1 MNPLVE
7 VVKSFFIPGS
17 ITFLMF
23 GLIVGVTL
31 LYFRDAAAKWGK
43 RWLTLLAVLYWTLST
58 PLCSNTLEAI
68 LSHGYET
75 QASPVEVEGI
85 EAIVVLG
92 GGSSTLRSAEQEMDA
107 LSNPGILRVWE
118 GARLYENLDQPW
130 VIVSGGMNERAGA
143 LTPESMPMRDVLID
157 IGVPA
162 DRILLESSSRN
173 TFEQAVYLH
182 SLLDIRGIERFAL
195 VTSPTHMR
203 RAIATFIGQGLNP
216 IPSSSS
222 QHSDGFLA
230 DRWVFLPDKNALE
243 ASRLAMREGMAL
255 VYYTLRGWFSP
266 P

>member
-1 MNPLVE
+1 MNPLAE

-23 GLIVGVTL
+23 GLIFGVAL
-31 LYFRDAAAKWGK
+31 LYFQGAAAKWGK

-58 PLCSNTLEAI
+58 PFCSNTLEAI

-75 QASPVEVEGI
+75 RASPIEVEGI

-92 GGSSTLRSAEQEMDA
+92 GGSSTLRSDGWEMDT
-107 LSNPGILRVWE
+107 LSNPGLLRVWE
-118 GARLYENLDQPW
+118 GTRLYEDLGQPW

-143 LTPESMPMRDVLID
+143 LTPESIPMRDVMID
-157 IGVPA
+157 LGVPA
-162 DRILLESSSRN
+162 DQILLESSSQN
-173 TFEQAVYLH
+173 TYEQAVNLRP
-182 SLLDIRGIERFAL
+182 LLDAHAIEDFVL

-203 RAIATFIGQGLNP
+203 RSMATFISQGFNP
-216 IPSSSS
+216 IPSSSA
-222 QHSDGFLA
+222 QHSEGFLA
-230 DRWVFLPDKNALE
+230 DRWVFLPDKDALE

-255 VYYTLRGWFSP
+255 VYYALRGWFSP

>member
-1 MNPLVE
+1 MNPLAE

-31 LYFRDAAAKWGK
+31 LYFKGAAAKWGK
-43 RWLTLLAVLYWTLST
+43 RWLTLLAVLYWILST

-68 LSHGYET
+68 LSHGYDT
-75 QASPVEVEGI
+75 QASPVQVEGV
-85 EAIVVLG
+85 EAIIVLG
-92 GGSSTLRSAEQEMDA
+92 GGSSTLRSDGQEMDA

-143 LTPESMPMRDVLID
+143 LTPESIPMRDLMLD
-157 IGVPA
+157 LGVPA
-162 DRILLESSSRN
+162 ERILLESSSQN
-173 TFEQAVYLH
+173 TYEQALRLR
-182 SLLDIRGIERFAL
+182 SLLDTHGIENFVL

-203 RAIATFIGQGLNP
+203 RAMATFIGRGFNP
-216 IPSSSS
+216 IPSSSQ
-222 QHSDGFLA
+222 QHSAGFLA
-230 DRWVFLPDKNALE
+230 DHLVFLPDSDALE

-255 VYYTLRGWFSP
+255 VYYGLRGWFSP

>member
-23 GLIVGVTL
+23 GLIVGVAL
-31 LYFRDAAAKWGK
+31 LYFQGAAAKWGK

-75 QASPVEVEGI
+75 QASPVELERL

-92 GGSSTLRSAEQEMDA
+92 GGSSTLRSDTQEMDA
-107 LSNPGILRVWE
+107 LSKPGILRVWE
-118 GARLYENLDQPW
+118 GARLYGNMDQPW
-130 VIVSGGMNERAGA
+130 VVVSGGMNERAGA
-143 LTPESMPMRDVLID
+143 LTPESIPMRDMMID
-157 IGVPA
+157 LGVPA
-162 DRILLESSSRN
+162 DQILLEASSQN
-173 TFEQAVYLH
+173 TYEQALRLR
-182 SLLDIRGIERFAL
+182 SLLDAHGIENFVL

-203 RAIATFIGQGLNP
+203 RAMATFIGRGFNP
-216 IPSSSS
+216 IPSSSA
-222 QHSDGFLA
+222 QHVEGFLS
-230 DRWVFLPDKNALE
+230 DQWVFLPDSDALE

-255 VYYTLRGWFSP
+255 IYYALRGWLSP